1 MKTTN
6 RAILNHIMDIHLD
19 RYSQRTAG
27 LFRSVGIAL
36 VLCLLLL
43 PLGAHSQSSLPPSL
57 RALLAQAQSDTV
69 GVRGIAELRS
79 ELATILSDSILS
91 GASVGFYV
99 ASLKTK
105 EVIFT
110 QNEQKALVPAS
121 NMKIISSAAAMDFL
135 GADFTYTTTLF
146 LDGLLKKSS
155 GEFVGNVII
164 RGAGDPSMS
173 TYFYDDPLSILRQW
187 CGVLDSLGVR
197 SIRGNL
203 VGDDSY
209 FNDDPWGQGWSWDD
223 FPYAFAAQIS
233 ALSFNDNKVDVVVK
247 PAFSIGQPAEIKVL
261 PPTSY
266 VNVVNTARTVPRDS
280 AASVSITRQSYSN
293 VIYVSGTIAADTS
306 ESGTRISSVAV
317 DNPTLF
323 TLSLFKKTLE
333 EQGIKV
339 RGGMFDSK
347 QWGDKIAYA
356 EMRPVCYHTSPPLRD
371 IVRIENTISHN
382 LCAEQI
388 WRTAAKEF
396 NGKGNADQAADMTRQ
411 FGVKNGISLK
421 GASLADGSGLSRFNL
436 ISPKHVAEVLTAVYA
451 SKNRNNFMRSLAVP
465 GERGTL
471 QNRLKGTIAEKN
483 LKAKTGTLTNVSAL
497 SGFITTRDQ
506 EPLVFSLMFNGYT
519 LPASTIRAYQDII
532 ALRLAGFAR
541 K

>member
-1 MKTTN
+1 MKV
-6 RAILNHIMDIHLD
+6 RHLSILHH
-19 RYSQRTAG
+19 R
-27 LFRSVGIAL
+27 
-36 VLCLLLL
+36 LL
-43 PLGAHSQSSLPPSL
+43 PLVTVIFSLAGFVHLQAQTSPPSPL
-57 RALLAQAQSDTV
+57 KVLLAQVQADTV
-69 GVRGIAELRS
+69 GVRGVAELQN
-79 ELATILSDSILS
+79 ELSALLNDSLLNT
-91 GASVGFYV
+91 ASVGVYIT
-99 ASLKTK
+99 SLKTK
-105 EVIFT
+105 EVLFAR
-110 QNEQKALVPAS
+110 NEQKVMTPAS
-121 NMKIISSAAAMDFL
+121 NMKIISSASAMDFL

-197 SIRGNL
+197 SIRGNI

-209 FNDDPWGQGWSWDD
+209 LDDDPWGVGWAWDD
-223 FPYAFAAQIS
+223 VPYSYSAPMS
-233 ALSFNDNKVDVVVK
+233 ALSFNDNSVDVVVK
-247 PAFSIGQPAEIKVL
+247 PAFSVGQPAEIQVV

-266 VNVVNTARTVPRDS
+266 VSVVGTVKTVPRDS
-280 AASVSITRQSYSN
+280 SASVNVTRQAYSN
-293 VIYVSGTIAADTS
+293 IIYVSGTIAADTS
-306 ESGTRISSVAV
+306 DNAKRTTSVAV

-339 RGGMFDSK
+339 RGGMFDAK

-356 EMRPVCYHTSPPLRD
+356 EMRPVCYHTSPPLKD
-371 IVRIENTISHN
+371 IVRIVNTISHN

-396 NGKGNADQAADMTRQ
+396 SGKGNADKGSDMTRQ
-411 FGVKNGISLK
+411 FASKYALSLK
-421 GASLADGSGLSRFNL
+421 GAYLGDGSGLSRFNL
-436 ISPKHVAEVLTAVYA
+436 LAPKQIADVLTAVYN
-451 SKNRNNFMRSLAVP
+451 SKNRTAFMRSLAVP

-471 QNRLKGTIAEKN
+471 QNRFKSTIAEKT
-483 LKAKTGTLTNVSAL
+483 LKAKTGTLTNVSSL
-497 SGFITTRDQ
+497 SGYITTRDQ

-519 LPASTIRAYQDII
+519 VPAGIVRTFQDII
-532 ALRLAGFAR
+532 CLRLAGFSR

>member
-1 MKTTN
+1 
-6 RAILNHIMDIHLD
+6 MDIHLD

-43 PLGAHSQSSLPPSL
+43 PLGARSQSSLPPSL
-57 RALLAQAQSDTV
+57 RTLLSQAQTDTV

-247 PAFSIGQPAEIKVL
+247 PAFSIGQPAEIKVI

-339 RGGMFDSK
+339 RGG
-347 QWGDKIAYA
+347 
-356 EMRPVCYHTSPPLRD
+356 
-371 IVRIENTISHN
+371 
-382 LCAEQI
+382 
-388 WRTAAKEF
+388 
-396 NGKGNADQAADMTRQ
+396 
-411 FGVKNGISLK
+411 
-421 GASLADGSGLSRFNL
+421 
-436 ISPKHVAEVLTAVYA
+436 
-451 SKNRNNFMRSLAVP
+451 
-465 GERGTL
+465 
-471 QNRLKGTIAEKN
+471 
-483 LKAKTGTLTNVSAL
+483 NV
-497 SGFITTRDQ
+497 
-506 EPLVFSLMFNGYT
+506 
-519 LPASTIRAYQDII
+519 
-532 ALRLAGFAR
+532 
-541 K
+541 

>member
-1 MKTTN
+1 MLPNARHNDRRSIMNNTRFRQKTSSF
-6 RAILNHIMDIHLD
+6 L
-19 RYSQRTAG
+19 
-27 LFRSVGIAL
+27 RSIAF
-36 VLCLLLL
+36 VLCLFA
-43 PLGAHSQSSLPPSL
+43 PFGAHGQSTLPPALKS
-57 RALLAQAQSDTV
+57 LLAQAQTDTV
-69 GVRGIAELRS
+69 GVRGLAELRAD
-79 ELATILSDSILS
+79 LASIMNDSLLSS
-91 GASVGFYV
+91 ASVALYV
-99 ASLKTK
+99 TSLKTK
-105 EVIFT
+105 EVLFS
-110 QNEQKALVPAS
+110 QNELKAMVPAS
-121 NMKIISSAAAMDFL
+121 NMKIISSAAAMDYL

-209 FNDDPWGQGWSWDD
+209 FSDDPWGQGWSWDD
-223 FPYAFAAQIS
+223 FPYAFASQIS

-247 PAFSIGQPAEIKVL
+247 PAFSIGQPAEIKVI
-261 PPTSY
+261 PSTNY
-266 VNVVNTARTVPRDS
+266 VNVVNTVKTVPRDS
-280 AASVSITRQSYSN
+280 AASVSVTRQSYSN
-293 VIYVSGTIAADTS
+293 IIYVSGTIAADTS
-306 ESGTRISSVAV
+306 ESAARTTSVAV

-323 TLSLFKKTLE
+323 TVSLFKKMLE
-333 EQGIKV
+333 EQGIVV
-339 RGGMFDSK
+339 RGGMFDAK

-371 IVRIENTISHN
+371 IARIENTISHN

-396 NGKGNADQAADMTRQ
+396 SGKGNADKAADMTRQ
-411 FGVKNGISLK
+411 FGIKSGVSFK
-421 GASLADGSGLSRFNL
+421 GASLSDGSGLSRFNL
-436 ISPKHVAEVLTAVYA
+436 ISPKHIADVLTAVYS
-451 SKNRNNFMRSLAVP
+451 SKNRTAFMRSLAVP

-497 SGFITTRDQ
+497 SGYITTRDQ
-506 EPLVFSLMFNGYT
+506 EPLVFSMMFNGYT
-519 LPASTIRAYQDII
+519 LPASVVRAFQDII
-532 ALRLAGFAR
+532 VLHLAGFAR